1 MGRRSSKA
9 KRRRQIRMILY
20 RIMAVEVCI
29 LLFMF
34 LVYQLVAGGKIYKKV
49 IIQAGM
55 DITVDLFEK
64 KEKYETEFVTDVSQ
78 IQTNGTGEYDIE
90 LKIKDKTYKSKLK
103 IVDTLKPTAE
113 AAPKTVYNGFPVEAK
128 DLVTNIRDN
137 TVVTAEFKEKYDFST
152 IGERD
157 VVVVLTDLGENKI
170 EIKTKVTIAKDTEA
184 PIISGVKDITIC
196 IGDTIAYKKDVTVTD
211 NLDTN
216 VQLSIDSSMVN
227 MKKPG
232 TYPATYSATDAAGNT
247 TTLQINVIVNEPEPG
262 VYNEEIVN
270 YLAGQ
275 VLETIVND
283 AMSDTEKIKAV
294 YKWTKSNI
302 GYINTS
308 DKSDWIKG
316 AYQGFT
322 QKQGDCF
329 IYYCVG
335 KALLNALGVN
345 NVDIVKSDTSHSSHY
360 WSLVDIG
367 SGYYHFDCTPRK
379 GGGEFFMLTD
389 EELAAYSTTHNNSHI
404 FDENAYPARAT
415 EKFNLN

>member
-1 MGRRSSKA
+1 MRRSSRA

-20 RIMAVEVCI
+20 RIMAIEVCI

-34 LVYQLVAGGKIYKKV
+34 LAYQLIAGGKIYKKV

-55 DITVDLFEK
+55 DITIDLFEK
-64 KEKYETEFVTDVSQ
+64 KEKYETEFVTDIST
-78 IQTNGTGEYDIE
+78 IQTNGPGEYEIE
-90 LKIKDKTYKSKLK
+90 LKLDDKTYTSKLK
-103 IVDTLKPTAE
+103 IVDTIDPVGE
-113 AAPKTVYNGFPVEAK
+113 AAPKTVYNGLPVNPA
-128 DLVTNIRDN
+128 DLVTNVKDN
-137 TVVTAEFKEKYDFST
+137 SFVTASFKKEYDFST
-152 IGERD
+152 LGERD
-157 VVVVLTDLGENKI
+157 VVVVLTDLGKNET
-170 EIKTKVTIAKDTEA
+170 EIKTKVTIAKDDQA
-184 PIISGVKDITIC
+184 PVISGAQDITVS
-196 IGDTIAYKKDVTVTD
+196 IGDTITYKKDVTVTD

-216 VQLSIDSSMVN
+216 VQLQIDNTMVN

-232 TYPATYSATDAAGNT
+232 TYPVTYTATDAAGNT
-247 TTLQINVIVNEPEPG
+247 VTVQINVIVNEPEPG

-270 YLAGQ
+270 YLAQQ
-275 VLETIVND
+275 VLDTIVND
-283 AMSDTEKIKAV
+283 SMTDTEKIYAV

-322 QKQGDCF
+322 EKQGDCF

-335 KALLNALGVN
+335 KALLNVLGVN

-389 EELAAYSTTHNNSHI
+389 AELEAYSSTHNNSHI
-404 FDENAYPARAT
+404 FDKSLYPDRAT
-415 EKFNLN
+415 DKFNLK